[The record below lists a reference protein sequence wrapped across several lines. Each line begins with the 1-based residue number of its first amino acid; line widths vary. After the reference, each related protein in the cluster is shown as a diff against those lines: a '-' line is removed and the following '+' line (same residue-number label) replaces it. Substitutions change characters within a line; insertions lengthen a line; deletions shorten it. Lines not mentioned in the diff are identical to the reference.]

1 MKEKMI
7 HFIKQETVLVV
18 AVLLAALSALFVIPS
33 KEYLSYIDWRVL
45 GILLSLMII
54 MSGLKKTGLFDTIGS
69 SLLEKTKNTRQLAL
83 MLVFLCF
90 FLSMLITNDVA
101 LFTFVP
107 FAMIIL
113 KKCRQEKMLIPV
125 LVLQTIAANLG
136 SMLTPIGNPQ
146 NLYLYNLSGMGMG
159 EFISTMLPYTLVS
172 GALLFAAVFICC
184 KKEPITEVL
193 PEPERGQDER
203 QPVSETEKIRNA
215 VKNVVYLTLFVLS
228 LFVVVRVISF
238 EIVLLLVLLIA
249 FYMDRKVLKQVD
261 YYLLLT
267 FVAFFIFTGNMGNI
281 TIIRDTLQQLVTG
294 RELGIGI
301 IASQAISNV
310 PAALLLSGFTTN
322 YRSLLIGVNIGGLGT
337 LIASMASLISY
348 KLFAKEY
355 NDRKGSYFSW
365 FTVANVIFLIILVLL
380 AKLL

>member
-69 SLLEKTKNTRQLAL
+69 RLLEKTKNTRQLAL

-113 KKCRQEKMLIPV
+113 KKCRQEKLLIPV

-159 EFISTMLPYTLVS
+159 EFIGTMLPYTFVS
-172 GALLFAAVFICC
+172 GVLLLAAVVICC

>member
-1 MKEKMI
+1 MKEKLI
-7 HFIKQETVLVV
+7 RFIKQETVLVV
-18 AVLLAALSALFVIPS
+18 AALLAVVSALFVTPS
-33 KEYLSYIDWRVL
+33 KAYLSYIDWRVL

-54 MSGLKKTGLFDTIGS
+54 MAGLKKTGLFDTIGS
-69 SLLEKTKNTRQLAL
+69 RLLEKTKNTRQLAL
-83 MLVFLCF
+83 MLIFLCF
-90 FLSMLITNDVA
+90 FFSMLITNDVA

-113 KKCRQEKMLIPV
+113 NKCRQEKLLIPV

-159 EFISTMLPYTLVS
+159 EFIGTMLPYTFVS
-172 GALLFAAVFICC
+172 GVLLFAAVFICC

-193 PEPERGQDER
+193 SELDDGRGER
-203 QPVSETEKIRNA
+203 QAETDAEKIRNG
-215 VKNVVYLTLFVLS
+215 VKNAVYLTLFVLS

-238 EIVLLLVLLIA
+238 EIVLLLVILMV

-261 YYLLLT
+261 YCLLLT
-267 FVAFFIFTGNMGNI
+267 FIAFFIFTGNMGNI
-281 TIIRDTLQQLVTG
+281 TTVRDTLQQLVSG
-294 RELGIGI
+294 RELGIGM
-301 IASQAISNV
+301 IASQVISNV

-322 YRSLLIGVNIGGLGT
+322 YHDLLIGVNLGGLGT

-355 NDRKGSYFSW
+355 NDRKGNYFWW
-365 FTVANVIFLIILVLL
+365 FTAANVIFLGILILTAMLL
-380 AKLL
+380 